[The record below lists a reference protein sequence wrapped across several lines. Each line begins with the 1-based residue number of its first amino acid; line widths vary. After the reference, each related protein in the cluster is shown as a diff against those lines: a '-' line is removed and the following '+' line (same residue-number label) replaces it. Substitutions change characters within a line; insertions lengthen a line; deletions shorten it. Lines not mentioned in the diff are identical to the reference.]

1 MGSGGWIK
9 VEDQLPK
16 TYTTVFIYSIYSMG
30 EVCIAQFDGSGWYAE
45 GDVDDFWAEPI
56 LGVTHWMEI
65 DWPDQ
70 PEVD

>member
-1 MGSGGWIK
+1 MGSEGWIK
-9 VEDQLPK
+9 VEDQLPE
-16 TYTTVFIYSIYSMG
+16 TYTTVFIYSEG
-30 EVCIAQFDGSGWYAE
+30 DVCTAQFDGSGWYAE

>member
-1 MGSGGWIK
+1 MGSEGWIK
-9 VEDQLPK
+9 VEDQRPR
-16 TYTTVFIYSIYSMG
+16 TYTTVFIYSMG
-30 EVCIAQFDGSGWYAE
+30 DVCIAQFDGSGWYAE